1 MWLITMHYTRDR
13 QQPNN
18 SSRRQLLLIAGP
30 SRVGKS
36 TLMKRIGAGE
46 LTAQFKSLGL
56 DNIPGWDHMAAT
68 ALFKN
73 PAYRPTCLIV
83 HFDLYKQLHRKTRY
97 GRLKGLLSQYD
108 EVYALTLCAQYRI
121 LNARVGIGLTKF
133 LQKRWPFIRKRKPL
147 KWLNQRLKKLIFYSK
162 FSNIEGLYRQYHDI
176 LSDHPNVR
184 TRWMMNTSKPGNSII
199 LPMEQSIFFAYLALG
214 TSPEADADI

>member
-1 MWLITMHYTRDR
+1 MHYTSDR

-18 SSRRQLLLIAGP
+18 SPTRQLLLIAGP

-36 TLMKRIGAGE
+36 TLIKRIGKGE
-46 LTAQFKSLGL
+46 LAAQFRGLGL
-56 DNIPGWDHMAAT
+56 DKISGWETMSAGQ
-68 ALFKN
+68 LFMN

-83 HFDLYKQLHRKTRY
+83 HFDLYAQLHKRTRY

-121 LNARVGIGLTKF
+121 LKARVGIGLTEF

-147 KWLNQRLKKLIFYSK
+147 KRLNQKLKKLIFYSK

-184 TRWMMNTSKPGNSII
+184 TRWMMNTSKPGNNII
-199 LPMEQSIFFAYLALG
+199 LPMEQSIFFAYLAHG